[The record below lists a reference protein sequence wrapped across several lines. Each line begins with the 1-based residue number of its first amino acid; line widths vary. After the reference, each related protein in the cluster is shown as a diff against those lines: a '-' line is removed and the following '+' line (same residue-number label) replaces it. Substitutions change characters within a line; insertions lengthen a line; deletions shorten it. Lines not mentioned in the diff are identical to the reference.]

1 LSIGRR
7 RSPHR
12 RAERGDVCRRRA
24 AKEGRISKKEDR
36 TLQGRRG
43 EWKRLFQGR
52 KEGYFKEGRKNI
64 SRRRGGG
71 KEGRLF
77 QGGKKG
83 HFKEKRKNTQRK
95 EGRRCIYISRARA
108 RK

>member
-1 LSIGRR
+1 MFVVDALQRKDAFQRRKTEHSKEGGENGKGYSKEGRKGISR
-7 RSPHR
+7 
-12 RAERGDVCRRRA
+12 
-24 AKEGRISKKEDR
+24 KEGRI
-36 TLQGRRG
+36 
-43 EWKRLFQGR
+43 FQGG
-52 KEGYFKEGRKNI
+52 E
-64 SRRRGGG
+64 GGG